1 MRVERAF
8 MALNVNCVTWKS
20 TNSSG

>member
-8 MALNVNCVTWKS
+8 MAFIMV
-20 TNSSG
+20 

>member
-8 MALNVNCVTWKS
+8 MTLIVVWCDMEK
-20 TNSSG
+20 